1 MGTRFHAPE
10 GHLSSNIGL
19 LAGTVI
25 RELRIHP
32 YIDSELEGVP
42 WNHKPEYLEFT
53 ILSIQTGGYLCQYSG
68 KTETFGWPAWKKQPN
83 FGYLGKNSAT
93 SVRYYIQDAPLP
105 LPYESKQTDF
115 SPYSLRCAE
124 IDQAALL
131 VKDKNAFAALAAEP
145 EVSHRAPGVF
155 RELPSKK
162 FFAEGGCPRY
172 QGELNYGSGVN
183 ILCEDV
189 QGQLYSYVGL
199 KFCEGGRKIY
209 CPIWQAEH
217 DQQIVPNLGTK
228 DN

>member
-1 MGTRFHAPE
+1 MRGPGGRKPWPWAVAGAGPVSVSW
-10 GHLSSNIGL
+10 LAAVVLAVVL
-19 LAGTVI
+19 L
-25 RELRIHP
+25 
-32 YIDSELEGVP
+32 
-42 WNHKPEYLEFT
+42 
-53 ILSIQTGGYLCQYSG
+53 
-68 KTETFGWPAWKKQPN
+68 GWPA
-83 FGYLGKNSAT
+83 AVT
-93 SVRYYIQDAPLP
+93 
-105 LPYESKQTDF
+105 
-115 SPYSLRCAE
+115 
-124 IDQAALL
+124 
-131 VKDKNAFAALAAEP
+131 ALAAEP

-189 QGQLYSYVGL
+189 QEQLYSYVGL